1 MRLFSARLDAPD
13 HLIAD
18 HSKLNARRSRMQDE
32 PEWYNGDS
40 DKHEAEEDGELFE
53 FGEECLDRLAL
64 ALGGT
69 GLLPLAQAAL
79 PQLLQSPD
87 WKQRHAA
94 LICLAQTAEGC
105 VKAMLRQLA
114 PWVDICLMVCP
125 DASVPVSSYS
135 ATVWPIMINIFW
147 GHAPA

>member
-1 MRLFSARLDAPD
+1 MLVLWEYFEIPWCASAYQLLAG
-13 HLIAD
+13 IA
-18 HSKLNARRSRMQDE
+18 QDE
-32 PEWYNGDS
+32 PDWYSGDD
-40 DKHEAEEDGELFE
+40 DKHEAEEEGELFE

-64 ALGGT
+64 ALGGS

-105 VKAMLRQLA
+105 VKSMLRQVA
-114 PWVDICLMVCP
+114 PWVDICLMVC
-125 DASVPVSSYS
+125 ALSS
-135 ATVWPIMINIFW
+135 
-147 GHAPA
+147 